1 MSQSFAEVC
10 YNKRKNENA
19 LKGDVTNMMMNVPLT
34 ISSMMERAEKLFS
47 KKEIVSRTHDTITTL
62 TYKQLGERT
71 RRLSSALK
79 KLGIKEG
86 ERVGTLAWN
95 HHRHVEAYFA
105 IPGIASVL
113 HTINIRLSPQHISYI
128 IQHAEDRIL
137 LIDEDLVPLVE
148 NIQSQL
154 STVQAYIIMTDKDE
168 LPNTTLKPVY
178 HYEKLLEEG
187 DPNFQF
193 VKDIDE
199 NTPAGMCYTSATTG
213 NPKGVVY
220 THRST
225 VLHCMALGLAD
236 TAALSESD
244 AAMAIVPM
252 FHVNAWGLPFA
263 ATWFGSK
270 QVLPGPMFTP
280 KILLEMIQSEKV
292 TLAAGVPTIWLGV
305 LQELENNSYDL
316 SSMTRI
322 LCGGAAAPKS
332 VIKAFEQK
340 HNVPFIHAYGMT
352 ETSPLV
358 TLARLKSYETELSYE
373 EQLEIRSKQGYLVPG
388 VEMKVV
394 GTNGEVKWDG
404 TEMGE
409 LCLRAPWIAESYYN
423 DDRTVEGFR
432 DGWLYTGDVVTVDEE
447 GCVKIVDRTKDVIK
461 SGGEWISSVDL
472 ENALMAHDA
481 IFEAAVVAVP
491 HPQWQERPI
500 ACVVQKKNSTVTKEE
515 IYEFLKPQFAK
526 WWLPDDIV
534 FMEEI
539 PKTSVGKFLKQAL
552 RKELEHLHREK

>member
-1 MSQSFAEVC
+1 
-10 YNKRKNENA
+10 
-19 LKGDVTNMMMNVPLT
+19 MMNVPLT
-34 ISSMMERAEKLFS
+34 ISSMIERAEKLFP

-71 RRLSSALK
+71 RRLSSALQ

-105 IPGIASVL
+105 IPSIGSVL
-113 HTINIRLSPQHISYI
+113 HTINIRLSAQHISYI
-128 IQHAEDRIL
+128 IGHAEDRIL
-137 LIDEDLVPLVE
+137 LVDEDLVPLVE
-148 NIQSQL
+148 KIQSEL
-154 STVQAYIIMTDKDE
+154 LTVQAYIIMTDKKE
-168 LPNTTLKPVY
+168 LPETSLEPVY
-178 HYEKLLEEG
+178 HYEQLLTEG
-187 DPNFQF
+187 DPDFQF
-193 VKDIDE
+193 LKDIDE

-225 VLHCMALGLAD
+225 VLHCMTLGLAD

-280 KILLEMIQSEKV
+280 KILLEMIQDEKV

-305 LQELENNSYDL
+305 LQELENNNYDL
-316 SSMTRI
+316 SSMKRI

-332 VIKAFEQK
+332 VIAAFEQK
-340 HNVPFIHAYGMT
+340 HSVPFVHAYGMT

-358 TLARLKSYETELSYE
+358 TLARLKSYETDLSYE

-394 GTNGEVKWDG
+394 GVNGEVKWDG
-404 TEMGE
+404 AEMGE
-409 LCLRAPWIAESYYN
+409 LCLRAPWIAASYYN
-423 DDRTVEGFR
+423 DERTVEGFR

-472 ENALMAHDA
+472 ENALMAHEA
-481 IFEAAVVAVP
+481 VFEAAVVAVP
-491 HPQWQERPI
+491 HPQWQERPV
-500 ACVVQKKNSTVTKEE
+500 ACVVQKQNSSVTKEE
-515 IYEFLKPQFAK
+515 LYEFLRPQFAK

-552 RKELEHLHREK
+552 RKELEHLHRSSEK